1 MYMHGNSLNRRSRL
15 HRRRSGSKNKII
27 VLMGIFFL
35 SVIGTVAAFLPFDHI
50 QVVVAAQQQESNN
63 NNNNNTKLLSLS
75 TISTA
80 IGTGAAA
87 TGVIV
92 TVPGFLKTRKQS
104 KFLGTYL
111 LKIHNKYDEL
121 CRTTKPT
128 NKNKNEYLDFL
139 DALRCDIIY
148 LLQKG
153 DINENQYKMLDDRIT
168 EYLRKTTNS
177 IINNSL
183 NNCYEYTYNRQ

>member
-1 MYMHGNSLNRRSRL
+1 MA
-15 HRRRSGSKNKII
+15 
-27 VLMGIFFL
+27 IFFL
-35 SVIGTVAAFLPFDHI
+35 SIIGTIAAFSPFDHT
-50 QVVVAAQQQESNN
+50 QVAAAQQENNNNN
-63 NNNNNTKLLSLS
+63 NNNNNTKLFSLS

-80 IGTGAAA
+80 VGTAA
-87 TGVIV
+87 TGAIV
-92 TVPGFLKTRKQS
+92 TVPGFLKGRKQS

-121 CRTTKPT
+121 CKTTKPT
-128 NKNKNEYLDFL
+128 NKNKNEYLDSL

-168 EYLRKTTNS
+168 EYLRRLL
-177 IINNSL
+177 I
-183 NNCYEYTYNRQ
+183 

>member
-1 MYMHGNSLNRRSRL
+1 MNSLNRNRL
-15 HRRRSGSKNKII
+15 QSSNNNVVVVMAIC
-27 VLMGIFFL
+27 FL
-35 SVIGTVAAFLPFDHI
+35 SIIITIAAFSPFDHT
-50 QVVVAAQQQESNN
+50 QVAAAQQEN
-63 NNNNNTKLLSLS
+63 NNNNNTKLFSLS

-80 IGTGAAA
+80 VGTG
-87 TGVIV
+87 
-92 TVPGFLKTRKQS
+92 FLRTRKQS

-121 CRTTKPT
+121 CKTTKPT
-128 NKNKNEYLDFL
+128 NKNKNEYLDSL

-168 EYLRKTTNS
+168 EYLRKTTN
-177 IINNSL
+177 L
-183 NNCYEYTYNRQ
+183 NN

>member
-1 MYMHGNSLNRRSRL
+1 MYIHENSLNRRNRL

-27 VLMGIFFL
+27 VLMVTIFFL
-35 SVIGTVAAFLPFDHI
+35 SVIGTIAVYSPFDYI
-50 QVVVAAQQQESNN
+50 QVVAAAQQQDNHNNNN

-92 TVPGFLKTRKQS
+92 TVPGFLSTRKQP
-104 KFLGTYL
+104 KLLATYL

-121 CRTTKPT
+121 CKTTKPA

-168 EYLRKTTNS
+168 EYLRKATTDLSN
-177 IINNSL
+177 
-183 NNCYEYTYNRQ
+183 

>member
-1 MYMHGNSLNRRSRL
+1 MNSLNRNRL
-15 HRRRSGSKNKII
+15 QSSNNNNI
-27 VLMGIFFL
+27 VVVMAIFSL
-35 SVIGTVAAFLPFDHI
+35 SVIGTIAAFSPFDHI
-50 QVVVAAQQQESNN
+50 QVAVAQQGNN
-63 NNNNNTKLLSLS
+63 NSNNTKLFSLS
-75 TISTA
+75 TISTT

-87 TGVIV
+87 TGAIV

-121 CRTTKPT
+121 CKTTKPT
-128 NKNKNEYLDFL
+128 NKNKNEYLDSL

-168 EYLRKTTNS
+168 EYLHKTTD
-177 IINNSL
+177 L
-183 NNCYEYTYNRQ
+183 NN